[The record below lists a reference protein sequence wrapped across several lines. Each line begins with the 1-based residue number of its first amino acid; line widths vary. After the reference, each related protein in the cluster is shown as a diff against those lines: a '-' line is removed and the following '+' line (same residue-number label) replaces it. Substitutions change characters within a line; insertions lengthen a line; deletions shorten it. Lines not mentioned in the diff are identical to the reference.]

1 MAGWQAGWATSN
13 GQVAPAPIA
22 TRKASEL
29 LLKEFKKN
37 SQAKCPT
44 KCDSIDG
51 LRKKTNNKVWGISA
65 HGKWKKKKKNEALN
79 ENDWGGW
86 LGEVGGWMDG

>member
-1 MAGWQAGWATSN
+1 MRIQPPLWSLGRRRAEGACITWGAAWVAGWEEWVAGWQTGWATSN

-37 SQAKCPT
+37 MP
-44 KCDSIDG
+44 
-51 LRKKTNNKVWGISA
+51 
-65 HGKWKKKKKNEALN
+65 
-79 ENDWGGW
+79 
-86 LGEVGGWMDG
+86 GEMPHQM